1 MRRLRAWWRGLP
13 LMRAFA
19 CYAAVCVLAAAAVSV
34 LVIELCLTAYERL
47 DATQNANRVEV
58 DSGPYLYDAAA
69 DELVPAVTVD
79 LSQGFGDRILFL
91 GLRNGTGRASADH
104 GAGVGDGGGEVV
116 LADSGRPVVYA
127 TRAMLASDAGLTIRD
142 WGANYTEADY
152 HEAGGNPYDPVP
164 IAPSDLA
171 AYDARERA
179 ERVPVTGEL
188 GGSFDALDAADDN
201 VLVSNVGYYVSQPA
215 SGAESGVM
223 LALRI
228 AAGFSPFAI
237 MGVLAVAMFRRFY
250 RTRLAEPLA
259 TLHDAADRIGAQD
272 LDFCVGTVRGREFG
286 RLAEAFEHM
295 RASLERAQRTLW
307 ETAEARRRLNAA
319 FAHDLRTPVT
329 VLKGTLEM
337 ACAGDGVAGGVDAAE
352 GGDAGGG
359 DAAGADAV
367 SAEGDAATRDDAA
380 AGGLPAPGS
389 TRMVRAATL
398 ATLSEQVDRLA
409 SYAEAMT
416 GLTKLEER
424 AVVTA
429 PCSFAQVAHVLQARA
444 EELHRARGDGIA
456 LTIAAAEGASAASG
470 CPLAVDLSLVGEVLD
485 NLMGNALDHAAS
497 RVTVRMGID
506 EPAPDDGDAAR
517 MLELVVEDDGPGF
530 TPEALRYGCNP
541 FFSEQKSAAHFGL
554 GLNIAQ
560 TLAGLHGGT
569 LALGNRRDGGARAT
583 ATFAV

>member
-13 LMRAFA
+13 LMRALA

-34 LVIELCLTAYERL
+34 LVIELCLTAYDRL
-47 DATQNANRVEV
+47 DDAQNADRVEV
-58 DSGPYLYDAAA
+58 DSGPYLYDAAT

-104 GAGVGDGGGEVV
+104 GADAGDGGDVV

-164 IAPSDLA
+164 IAPGDLA

-215 SGAESGVM
+215 SSEESGVM

-228 AAGFSPFAI
+228 AAGFSPFAV

-259 TLHDAADRIGAQD
+259 TLHGAADRIAVQD
-272 LDFCVGTVRGREFG
+272 LDFRVGEVRGREFG

-295 RASLERAQRTLW
+295 RASLEQAQRALW

-337 ACAGDGVAGGVDAAE
+337 ACAGDGGACTGDGAAVDDAAV
-352 GGDAGGG
+352 GG
-359 DAAGADAV
+359 DAAAD
-367 SAEGDAATRDDAA
+367 EP
-380 AGGLPAPGS
+380 PAPGS
-389 TRMVRAATL
+389 ARMVRAATL

-424 AVVTA
+424 AVVPA
-429 PCSFAQVAHVLQARA
+429 PHTFAQVTSALQARA
-444 EELHRARGDGIA
+444 EELQRARGGGVA
-456 LTIAAAEGASAASG
+456 LSVAAAGGESAASER
-470 CPLAVDLSLVGEVLD
+470 PLAVDLSLVGEVLD

-497 RVTVRMGID
+497 RVSVRVGIG
-506 EPAPDDGDAAR
+506 EPAPDAGDAER

-560 TLAGLHGGT
+560 TLAGLHGGA
-569 LALGNRRDGGARAT
+569 LALGNRPNGGARVI